1 MIDDKITANLI
12 DESITANDSNSLVDD
27 NITANE
33 TDETLAVKLSDTS
46 VSASLQDSDMAVRL
60 DIGTFRE
67 YNYNRLENKPS
78 INGVILQGDKSA
90 VELRLVPIDL
100 SPFEAVSEPTKSFRQ
115 SVDMFVN
122 NNTNPRRITLQAVKD
137 MNTKIVA
144 VNDSSQIDYN
154 KLDIDD
160 YVYIKNNTDY
170 SRSKIQSLIKDGYI
184 TVNKKREK
192 ESYKVK

>member
-1 MIDDKITANLI
+1 MIDNKITANLI
-12 DESITANDSNSLVDD
+12 DESITADDSNSLVDD

-78 INGVILQGDKSA
+78 INGVTLQGDKSA

-100 SPFEAVSEPTKSFRQ
+100 SPFEAVREPTKSFRQ

-160 YVYIKNNTDY
+160 YVYIKNN
-170 SRSKIQSLIKDGYI
+170 
-184 TVNKKREK
+184 
-192 ESYKVK
+192 

>member
-12 DESITANDSNSLVDD
+12 DESITADDSNSLVDD

-78 INGVILQGDKSA
+78 INGVTLQGNKSA

-100 SPFEAVSEPTKSFRQ
+100 SPFEAVSEPTKSFRR

-160 YVYIKNNTDY
+160 YVYIKNN
-170 SRSKIQSLIKDGYI
+170 
-184 TVNKKREK
+184 
-192 ESYKVK
+192 

>member
-1 MIDDKITANLI
+1 MTDDKITANLI
-12 DESITANDSNSLVDD
+12 DESITADNSNSLVDD

-33 TDETLAVKLSDTS
+33 TDETLAVKLFDTS
-46 VSASLQDSDMAVRL
+46 VSANLQDSDIPVRL

-78 INGVILQGDKSA
+78 INGVTLQGDKSA

-100 SPFEAVSEPTKSFRQ
+100 SQFEAVSEPTKSFRQ
-115 SVDMFVN
+115 SLDIFVN
-122 NNTNPRRITLQAVKD
+122 NNSNPLKMTLQSVKD

-144 VNDSSQIDYN
+144 VNDKTQIDYN

-160 YVYIKNNTDY
+160 YVYIKKN
-170 SRSKIQSLIKDGYI
+170 
-184 TVNKKREK
+184 
-192 ESYKVK
+192 

>member
-12 DESITANDSNSLVDD
+12 DESITADDSNSLVDD

-33 TDETLAVKLSDTS
+33 TDETLAVKLFDTS

-78 INGVILQGDKSA
+78 INGVTLQGDKSA

-115 SVDMFVN
+115 TLDIFVN
-122 NNTNPRRITLQAVKD
+122 DNTNPRRMTLQSVKD

-144 VNDSSQIDYN
+144 VNDKSQIDYN

-160 YVYIKNNTDY
+160 YVYIKNN
-170 SRSKIQSLIKDGYI
+170 
-184 TVNKKREK
+184 
-192 ESYKVK
+192 